1 MRWSAKRQLKPGF
14 LTWIRENFG
23 KLILMPTKH
32 QREPYELQSHFKC
45 ENGCVCVCLC
55 CWTEPKSAEQ
65 RVGPTTNEQP
75 SNHYPPADQPDQ
87 LTQIGLLSK
96 WILNTQV
103 LHGLSSVVWPEM
115 PPIIQS
121 GQEKKKGK
129 TSPAFKKSSRS
140 SHLNNKSRQ
149 SRESGSAGNRFDK
162 PNLQMI
168 ISKVKLCENLFCAQH
183 QKQQQQNVCVGEL
196 WICAVLFWPMAKQRA
211 QMEIWWKLWK
221 KYCWCPATRFKPF
234 EPGLKDLERQIFHPF
249 KHQSDNERSALN
261 CQLLVINY
269 LTPAPHL
276 PTKQQPTPLR
286 YLWNILYIGT
296 THENDWF

>member
-45 ENGCVCVCLC
+45 ENGCVCVCFC

-96 WILNTQV
+96 SILDTLV

-149 SRESGSAGNRFDK
+149 SRESGSASNRFNE
-162 PNLQMI
+162 PYLQMI
-168 ISKVKLCENLFCAQH
+168 IPKVKLCENSSAHNIKSSSNKMCAWANSGSAQFYFDQWPSSAH
-183 QKQQQQNVCVGEL
+183 RWRSDESFEKN
-196 WICAVLFWPMAKQRA
+196 IADVLQPGSNRLNQDWKIWKGKFFIPSSIRA
-211 QMEIWWKLWK
+211 TM
-221 KYCWCPATRFKPF
+221 
-234 EPGLKDLERQIFHPF
+234 
-249 KHQSDNERSALN
+249 SA
-261 CQLLVINY
+261 
-269 LTPAPHL
+269 
-276 PTKQQPTPLR
+276 R
-286 YLWNILYIGT
+286 R
-296 THENDWF
+296 

>member
-45 ENGCVCVCLC
+45 ENGCVCVCFC

-121 GQEKKKGK
+121 GQKKKK
-129 TSPAFKKSSRS
+129 ER
-140 SHLNNKSRQ
+140 HLQHLR
-149 SRESGSAGNRFDK
+149 RAAGRLISTTRADK
-162 PNLQMI
+162 AGRVGARATDSMNLI
-168 ISKVKLCENLFCAQH
+168 YK
-183 QKQQQQNVCVGEL
+183 
-196 WICAVLFWPMAKQRA
+196 
-211 QMEIWWKLWK
+211 
-221 KYCWCPATRFKPF
+221 
-234 EPGLKDLERQIFHPF
+234 
-249 KHQSDNERSALN
+249 
-261 CQLLVINY
+261 
-269 LTPAPHL
+269 
-276 PTKQQPTPLR
+276 
-286 YLWNILYIGT
+286 
-296 THENDWF
+296 